1 MAIKQQIN
9 NRDIQKVKVCH
20 LHNDISHSI
29 HLCHSLPTLLYQFPC
44 VIRNIKHWNKKNEA
58 FYVYGKILFKDLIY
72 LSIFGLKCG
81 PNLIHKCRLQNLTVK
96 RARLLCCYC
105 KYLTEWSLLSY
116 KWKFFNCQ
124 DKEGVRA
131 RVLLLF
137 CPVAV
142 SSI

>member
-20 LHNDISHSI
+20 LHNKISHSI
-29 HLCHSLPTLLYQFPC
+29 HLCQLYSINSPVLLEISNIG
-44 VIRNIKHWNKKNEA
+44 IRKMRL

-72 LSIFGLKCG
+72 LSIFEPKCWS
-81 PNLIHKCRLQNLTVK
+81 NLIHKCRLQKLTIK

-131 RVLLLF
+131 RLLLLF
-137 CPVAV
+137 CPVFV